1 MIAINA
7 IDMTL
12 SAIRVYKGRS
22 QRIRMRWADLED
34 STHSRVVRMGG
45 ASIQRGCVCL
55 NSNQDAVN
63 NPMVAFTPR
72 SSRQL
77 SNR

>member
-1 MIAINA
+1 
-7 IDMTL
+7 
-12 SAIRVYKGRS
+12 
-22 QRIRMRWADLED
+22 MRWADLED